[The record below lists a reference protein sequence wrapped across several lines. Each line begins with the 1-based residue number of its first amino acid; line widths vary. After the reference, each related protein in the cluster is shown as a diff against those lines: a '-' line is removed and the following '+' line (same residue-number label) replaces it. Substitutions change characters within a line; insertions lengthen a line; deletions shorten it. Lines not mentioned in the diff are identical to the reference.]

1 MVGSPNFGPFPSA
14 NPGNYMELWF
24 VIKRHGALQAS
35 GLLRK
40 GHGEGMLAI
49 RFEHKLS
56 QSIVAE
62 HQATNK
68 II

>member
-1 MVGSPNFGPFPSA
+1 
-14 NPGNYMELWF
+14 MELWF
-24 VIKRHGALQAS
+24 VIKRHGTLQAS